1 MRNDKDIVLDDI
13 RLICA
18 LKSIFSVRPILVLS
32 IELKRQERNLSYQRI
47 DAGLKSLR
55 RDEAIRAGRTLN
67 YTYYK
72 ITNYQKEQN
81 MSKMFEK
88 AIKAFLDDKA
98 EKDPAFAEKYRSEKK
113 NIADCCKFIIA
124 EVKKSCK
131 GNEAACTDQYVYG
144 LAMHYYDEEN
154 IKVPANAPSCRVV
167 VPGDMEL
174 SEEDKKEASEE
185 ALRRLKEQEVQE
197 QLRKERQ
204 KQEARKERQ
213 KQEAAAKK
221 AEAERKRREAAI
233 ERKRKEWENSD
244 LLFNFDEEDQA

>member
-1 MRNDKDIVLDDI
+1 MRNDRDIVLDDVRMI
-13 RLICA
+13 GA
-18 LKSIFSVRPILVLS
+18 LKSILSVRPILVLS
-32 IELKRQERNLSYQRI
+32 IELKRQERSLSYQRI

-72 ITNYQKEQN
+72 ITNQKEQN

-98 EKDPAFAEKYRSEKK
+98 EKDEAFAEKYRSEKK
-113 NIADCCKFIIA
+113 NITDCCKFIIA

-154 IKVPANAPSCRVV
+154 IKVPDNAPSCRVV
-167 VPGDMEL
+167 VPGDVKL
-174 SEEDKKEASEE
+174 TEEDIKEAKEE
-185 ALRRLKEQEVQE
+185 AIRKLKEQEVQE
-197 QLRKERQ
+197 QMRKERQ
-204 KQEARKERQ
+204 R
-213 KQEAAAKK
+213 QEAAEKK
-221 AEAERKRREAAI
+221 AEAERKRQEARL
-233 ERKRKEWENSD
+233 EKQRKAYEGSD
-244 LLFNFDEEDQA
+244 LLFNFDEEDGE

>member
-1 MRNDKDIVLDDI
+1 MRSDRDIVLADI
-13 RLICA
+13 WLISA
-18 LKSIFSVRPILVLS
+18 LKSILSVRPILVLS
-32 IELKRQERNLSYQRI
+32 IELKRQERSLSYQRI

-98 EKDPAFAEKYRSEKK
+98 EKDEAFAKKYKSEKK

-144 LAMHYYDEEN
+144 L
-154 IKVPANAPSCRVV
+154 
-167 VPGDMEL
+167 
-174 SEEDKKEASEE
+174 EDIKEAKEE
-185 ALRRLKEQEVQE
+185 AIRKLKEQEVQE
-197 QLRKERQ
+197 QMRKERQ
-204 KQEARKERQ
+204 RL
-213 KQEAAAKK
+213 EAAEKK
-221 AEAERKRREAAI
+221 AEAK
-233 ERKRKEWENSD
+233 RKRKEEKLEKQRKAYEGSD
-244 LLFNFDEEDQA
+244 LLFNFDNEEE

>member
-1 MRNDKDIVLDDI
+1 
-13 RLICA
+13 
-18 LKSIFSVRPILVLS
+18 
-32 IELKRQERNLSYQRI
+32 
-47 DAGLKSLR
+47 
-55 RDEAIRAGRTLN
+55 
-67 YTYYK
+67 
-72 ITNYQKEQN
+72 
-81 MSKMFEK
+81 MFEK

-98 EKDPAFAEKYRSEKK
+98 EKDEAFAKKYKSEKK

-131 GNEAACTDQYVYG
+131 GNEAACTDEYVYG

-174 SEEDKKEASEE
+174 SEEDKKEAREE
-185 ALRRLKEQEVQE
+185 AMRRLKEQEVQE
-197 QLRKERQ
+197 QIRKERQ
-204 KQEARKERQ
+204 NYDEENIKVPANAPSCRVVVPGDMELSEEDKKEAREEAMRRLKEQEVQEQIRKERQ
-213 KQEAAAKK
+213 KQEAAEKK

-244 LLFNFDEEDQA
+244 LLFNFDEGDQA

>member
-1 MRNDKDIVLDDI
+1 MRNDRDIVLDDI
-13 RLICA
+13 RMIGA
-18 LKSIFSVRPILVLS
+18 LKSILSVRPILVLS
-32 IELKRQERNLSYQRI
+32 IELKRQERSLSYQRI

-72 ITNYQKEQN
+72 ITNQKEQN
-81 MSKMFEK
+81 MSKMFER

-167 VPGDMEL
+167 VPGDVKL
-174 SEEDKKEASEE
+174 TEEDIKEAKEE
-185 ALRRLKEQEVQE
+185 AIRKLREQEVQE
-197 QLRKERQ
+197 QMRKERQ
-204 KQEARKERQ
+204 RL
-213 KQEAAAKK
+213 EAAEKK
-221 AEAERKRREAAI
+221 AEAERKRKE
-233 ERKRKEWENSD
+233 ERLEKQRKAYEGAD
-244 LLFNFDEEDQA
+244 LLFNFDDEEDQ

>member
-1 MRNDKDIVLDDI
+1 MRSDRDIVLADI
-13 RLICA
+13 WLISA
-18 LKSIFSVRPILVLS
+18 LKSILSVRPILVLS
-32 IELKRQERNLSYQRI
+32 IELKRQERSLSYQRI

-72 ITNYQKEQN
+72 ITNQKEQN

-98 EKDPAFAEKYRSEKK
+98 EKDEAFAKKYKSEKK

-131 GNEAACTDQYVYG
+131 GKEAACTDEYVYG

-174 SEEDKKEASEE
+174 SEEDKKKAREE
-185 ALRRLKEQEVQE
+185 AMRRLKEQEVQE
-197 QLRKERQ
+197 QI
-204 KQEARKERQ
+204 RKERQ
-213 KQEAAAKK
+213 KQEAAEKK